1 MSSRLST
8 VQCLQPLLA
17 PALSPPAAGSIVRIT
32 FGEFSGRVACIVCDY
47 GTGACPYLLQLAPA
61 RSSAFS
67 PDASAAL
74 VLQPP
79 AAAAAAEPTHCRLDI
94 GMFQLVRGAIAI
106 GHCVELQQ
114 LLDRSAATKMLR
126 AGSSVRLKGTARCG
140 VVTRVS
146 PRGATIQL
154 RPPARDTPHVD
165 DAAASAG
172 GTVDAALEEVVLR
185 LKGSVLSTRVSPSAA
200 PPLPSYQVQVATEAG
215 SIWVEPFFL
224 TVVLKQRQMQAFD
237 ALATTSAQTQST
249 SLQLACARGDAAA
262 LQVSHAPQCR

>member
-17 PALSPPAAGSIVRIT
+17 PAHSPPAAGSIVRIT

-47 GTGACPYLLQLAPA
+47 GTGVCPYLLQLAPA

-79 AAAAAAEPTHCRLDI
+79 APAAEPTHCRLDI

-114 LLDRSAATKMLR
+114 LLDRSAATEMLR

-146 PRGATIQL
+146 TRSATIQL
-154 RPPARDTPHVD
+154 RPPACDAPRVD
-165 DAAASAG
+165 DAAD
-172 GTVDAALEEVVLR
+172 TVDAALEEVILR

-237 ALATTSAQTQST
+237 ALATTPAQTQST
-249 SLQLACARGDAAA
+249 SLHLACARGDAAA
-262 LQVSHAPQCR
+262 LQVTRRMPLSRAVPP